1 MNCRLV
7 PAEERVRFRI
17 KSSPHGSTPA
27 SLSCGLTFCNS
38 APLKT
43 ASTVQRSAP
52 VRISD
57 LSARS
62 PSKSCSAPMMIDF
75 PAPVSPVTATNPGSI
90 CHSSSSTSARFL
102 IRNSVRTADIPEPD
116 QSHARN
122 PRLQISPSDSAFAL
136 FDELDEFSDLF
147 CLGQLFLHRLNRLAS
162 IVFGAV
168 NQSKGFFDQLNA
180 FRRVIFPF
188 QTNEINA
195 ANLSRVAVRDHE
207 RWNVLDNFRATAGD
221 GESSDPAK
229 LMDGGEPTHYRV
241 VSDLNVAGQCTVVGE
256 NDVVA
261 NGAVV
266 SDMTIREK

>member
-1 MNCRLV
+1 MDNVVGDPLMNCRLV
-7 PAEERVRFRI
+7 PVEERVRFRI
-17 KSSPHGSTPA
+17 KSSSHGSIPA
-27 SLSCGLTFCNS
+27 SASFGLSFCTS

-43 ASTVQRSAP
+43 ASTVQRLAP

-75 PAPVSPVTATNPGSI
+75 PAPVSPVTAINPGAI

-102 IRNSVRTADIPEPD
+102 ILKSVRTADIQEPD

-136 FDELDEFSDLF
+136 FDKLDEFGDFF
-147 CLGQLFLHRLNRLAS
+147 CLGQVFLHRFDCLAS

-168 NQSKGFFDQLNA
+168 NQAERFFDQLDA

-188 QTNEINA
+188 Q
-195 ANLSRVAVRDHE
+195 AN
-207 RWNVLDNFRATAGD
+207 
-221 GESSDPAK
+221 
-229 LMDGGEPTHYRV
+229 
-241 VSDLNVAGQCTVVGE
+241 
-256 NDVVA
+256 
-261 NGAVV
+261 
-266 SDMTIREK
+266 